1 MTYYTAVD
9 PVTAGAIS
17 LCPSPITGFCRAQR
31 LTSSN
36 VFVTFSDNKGTTWS
50 PPVAIGSLLSS
61 GSTGTKRWWPVVT
74 VESGGNV
81 DVVYYES
88 QETTVVLNPFC
99 TITVAGGPLRRR
111 GTANSLVNTLWAQST
126 NGGSTFSTPVSVS
139 TATTNWC
146 TTASNIRPNF
156 GDYIGSVSGGNRT
169 IPTWADGRS
178 GVPDVFTA
186 PILGSSK

>member
-1 MTYYTAVD
+1 M
-9 PVTAGAIS
+9 
-17 LCPSPITGFCRAQR
+17 
-31 LTSSN
+31 
-36 VFVTFSDNKGTTWS
+36 
-50 PPVAIGSLLSS
+50 
-61 GSTGTKRWWPVVT
+61 T

-88 QETTVVLNPFC
+88 QETPVASNPFC
-99 TITVAGGPLRRR
+99 TITVATGLRRR
-111 GTANSLVNTLWAQST
+111 GSANSLVDTFWTQST
-126 NGGSTFSTPVSVS
+126 NGGSTFGAPVKVS

-169 IPTWADGRS
+169 IPAWADGRG